1 MKPQF
6 NSNKIGSGELRTPVI
21 FYEYAPDDSP
31 FPTESEL
38 KPVYS
43 CFGEPYNASM
53 KDLEILNGTGAKKSV
68 TINIRDTFGEYYPST
83 ENYAEVQ
90 DYRYG
95 KLVDDVMVYDRF
107 NVIDVRPNLT
117 NNDFITVLLAVVDK

>member
-6 NSNKIGSGELRTPVI
+6 NPNKTGSGELRTPVI
-21 FYEYAPDDSP
+21 FYEYVPDDSP

-43 CFGEPYNASM
+43 CFAEPYNASM

-83 ENYAEVQ
+83 EHYVEVQ

-117 NNDFITVLLAVVDK
+117 NNDLITVLLAVIE